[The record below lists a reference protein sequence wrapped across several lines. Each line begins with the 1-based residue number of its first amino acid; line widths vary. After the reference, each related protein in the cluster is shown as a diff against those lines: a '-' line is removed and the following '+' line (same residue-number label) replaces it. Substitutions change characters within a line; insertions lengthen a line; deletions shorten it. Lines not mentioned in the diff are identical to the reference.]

1 MSAYVPHDPATVG
14 LSALIL
20 AGTLLTGFLLTRSNA
35 VGAARLASWLV
46 AILAVGSVERLTR
59 SEPSGFRMLAIIG
72 VLLWSMKAVVA
83 VESMAV
89 GTPRLPPLAWCAF
102 TAGWF
107 GMQPRLFVTLG
118 APPRAGAGELVWN
131 GVRRLLVGLGCV
143 VTAATIWA
151 VGTVLPEAP
160 RLLLATLVLLPGLSL
175 VLHFGVF
182 NILAGLWR
190 FAGVACGPL
199 FRAPLR
205 STSLGEF
212 WGRRWNLAFAEM
224 TAIAVYRPLAGR
236 LGNVPALVGAFLIS
250 GLLHELAITVPIQ
263 TAYGLPMLYFLL
275 HGSLVQVERW
285 LERRGTPVN
294 RVPWI
299 GRVWT
304 LAWLFLPLGVLFPP
318 PFLQGVV
325 WPIVGIEPARTR

>member
-59 SEPSGFRMLAIIG
+59 SEPPGFRMLAIIG

-89 GTPRLPPLAWCAF
+89 GTPRLSPLAWCAF

-131 GVRRLLVGLGCV
+131 GVRR
-143 VTAATIWA
+143 
-151 VGTVLPEAP
+151 
-160 RLLLATLVLLPGLSL
+160 
-175 VLHFGVF
+175 
-182 NILAGLWR
+182 
-190 FAGVACGPL
+190 
-199 FRAPLR
+199 
-205 STSLGEF
+205 
-212 WGRRWNLAFAEM
+212 
-224 TAIAVYRPLAGR
+224 
-236 LGNVPALVGAFLIS
+236 
-250 GLLHELAITVPIQ
+250 
-263 TAYGLPMLYFLL
+263 
-275 HGSLVQVERW
+275 
-285 LERRGTPVN
+285 
-294 RVPWI
+294 
-299 GRVWT
+299 
-304 LAWLFLPLGVLFPP
+304 
-318 PFLQGVV
+318 
-325 WPIVGIEPARTR
+325 